1 MTSRAETPSKKA
13 LERLSQPSE
22 RCGSVNRI
30 CSAFQ
35 IARRWEMR
43 SAVSRGRAPPSFFHF
58 KNVERAG
65 EPKGRIWSS
74 VERTQASAMGVTAG
88 QEERR
93 VGEEGVST
101 CGYRGSP

>member
-43 SAVSRGRAPPSFFHF
+43 SAVSRGRAPPSFFHL

-65 EPKGRIWSS
+65 EPKRRIWSS
-74 VERTQASAMGVTAG
+74 VERPQASAIGVKASRPTGKIGKASCR
-88 QEERR
+88 ER
-93 VGEEGVST
+93 VVQ
-101 CGYRGSP
+101 YV

>member
-43 SAVSRGRAPPSFFHF
+43 SAVSRGRAPPSFFHL

-65 EPKGRIWSS
+65 EPKRSEEQTSELTSLMRISYA
-74 VERTQASAMGVTAG
+74 VCCLKKKKNKNTQAKT
-88 QEERR
+88 
-93 VGEEGVST
+93 T
-101 CGYRGSP
+101 III